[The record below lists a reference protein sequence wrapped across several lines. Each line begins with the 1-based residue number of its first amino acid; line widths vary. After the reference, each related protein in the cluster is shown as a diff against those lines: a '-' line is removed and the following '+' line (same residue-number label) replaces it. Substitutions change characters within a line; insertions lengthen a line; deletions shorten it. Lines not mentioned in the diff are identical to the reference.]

1 MTTATEET
9 TAPATLLFVDDEPRV
24 LTSMRV
30 TFQRD
35 YEVHTASSAQ
45 AALELLREQAVDVV
59 VSDQRMPG
67 MTGVELLNEV
77 KELAPET
84 MRILL
89 TGYADLAAIE
99 SAINEGEVFRYLMKP
114 CPLSELREAVALAV
128 SAVREREEVAHSAQ
142 AAAGTAEDDSAEG
155 DVAKNEGNQTVI
167 DQLPPGAASE
177 AAAEA
182 AKAAGPARTDAPTAH
197 ATSDAEPA
205 DTPVELLVLSR
216 DDALLS
222 GIRDAVDA
230 TYRVH
235 HARDVDEAVSCLAEH
250 PVGVLI
256 TDVAID
262 EESVSA
268 LTSELKRHVP
278 ELVTIVASDR
288 QDAHMLINLI
298 NHGQIFRFLLKPPSI
313 GQCRIWLSS
322 AVKRHAHLVADPS
335 ATRRYRVAERQ
346 PEAGEARLFG
356 NLMSRA
362 QRLRN
367 RLLGVQ
373 RSTA

>member
-1 MTTATEET
+1 MTTANENP

-45 AALELLREQAVDVV
+45 AALELLRERAVDVV

-77 KELAPET
+77 KELAPDT

-128 SAVREREEVAHSAQ
+128 SAVRERDEHGPVASDAAGRDPDAARAEARPETGEQ
-142 AAAGTAEDDSAEG
+142 AGEQAGAAATADAADLVTGAAAGSAADGTASSG
-155 DVAKNEGNQTVI
+155 
-167 DQLPPGAASE
+167 
-177 AAAEA
+177 
-182 AKAAGPARTDAPTAH
+182 
-197 ATSDAEPA
+197 
-205 DTPVELLVLSR
+205 TPVELLVLSR
-216 DDALLS
+216 DDALLT
-222 GIRDAVDA
+222 GVRDAVDA

-235 HARDVDEAVSCLAEH
+235 HARDVDEAVRCLAEH

-262 EESVSA
+262 EQSVSA

-335 ATRRYRVAERQ
+335 ATRRYRVAERE
-346 PEAGEARLFG
+346 PGSGEGRLLG
-356 NLMSRA
+356 SLVSRA